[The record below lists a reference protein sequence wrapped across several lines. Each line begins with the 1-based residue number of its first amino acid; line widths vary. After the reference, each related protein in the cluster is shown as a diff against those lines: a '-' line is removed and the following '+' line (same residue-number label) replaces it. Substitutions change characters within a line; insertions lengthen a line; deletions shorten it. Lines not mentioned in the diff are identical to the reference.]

1 MAAEVAL
8 MPIEV
13 RLMSDE
19 ATLIFVGVVIA
30 VLSTIGV
37 EAVMLSSIGARI
49 EVRFENPRKMLRNVL
64 NSMLG
69 SCLRFSSHESYLK
82 YDPISSL
89 DCSRNSPLSPFLI
102 AAKENVEQTSGTV
115 FMRDLKVP
123 LVT

>member
-1 MAAEVAL
+1 MNSVEVVLMAAEVAL

-30 VLSTIGV
+30 VLLSTIGV

-69 SCLRFSSHESYLK
+69 VLFAVL
-82 YDPISSL
+82 L
-89 DCSRNSPLSPFLI
+89 SRELS
-102 AAKENVEQTSGTV
+102 
-115 FMRDLKVP
+115 
-123 LVT
+123 